1 MDELEA
7 AVRSAKAADHSLEV
21 QAAESR
27 VRSLQGSLSRK
38 EDTLRELRERMDQA
52 CRFNSL
58 HVTLQTVYFVHP
70 KLPFVQHVVLV
81 LCQ

>member
-1 MDELEA
+1 MNYLQVDELEA

-52 CRFNSL
+52 CGYNYSCAS
-58 HVTLQTVYFVHP
+58 HTTVM
-70 KLPFVQHVVLV
+70 LSSM
-81 LCQ
+81 CQ

>member
-7 AVRSAKAADHSLEV
+7 AVCSAKAADHSAEV

-38 EDTLRELRERMDQA
+38 EDTIRELRERMDQA
-52 CRFNSL
+52 CR
-58 HVTLQTVYFVHP
+58 
-70 KLPFVQHVVLV
+70 
-81 LCQ
+81 

>member
-1 MDELEA
+1 MQVDELEA

-38 EDTLRELRERMDQA
+38 EDTLRELRERMAQA
-52 CRFNSL
+52 C
-58 HVTLQTVYFVHP
+58 
-70 KLPFVQHVVLV
+70 K
-81 LCQ
+81 